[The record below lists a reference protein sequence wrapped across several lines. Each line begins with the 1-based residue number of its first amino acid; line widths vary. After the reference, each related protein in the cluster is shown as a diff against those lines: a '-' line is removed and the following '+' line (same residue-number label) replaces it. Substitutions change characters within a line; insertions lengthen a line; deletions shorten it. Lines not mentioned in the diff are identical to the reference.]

1 MKPKPALP
9 CTVMNKIIATLFFVF
24 FLVSCGTRPGVRTEK
39 LNAYLDAQFRTKVD
53 TTWKGIVVL
62 TMNGCFSCNRYFLE
76 SMTRQP
82 DISGYAVLVSA
93 SPGTIAPGAYEGKQA
108 VIVWKDYQDRF
119 YDTQLMK
126 SSGIIYLRQGVVD
139 TIVDLRSEGLEQQ
152 VEYMQQRFTGEGAD
166 F

>member
-1 MKPKPALP
+1 
-9 CTVMNKIIATLFFVF
+9 MNKTITILFFV
-24 FLVSCGTRPGVRTEK
+24 LLLASCGTKPDARTEK
-39 LNAYLDAQFRTKVD
+39 LNTYLKEQFKAKTD
-53 TTWKGIVVL
+53 TSWRGIVVL

-76 SMTRQP
+76 TMTRQP
-82 DISGYAVLVSA
+82 DLSGYAVLVSA
-93 SPGTIAPGAYEGKQA
+93 SAGTIPPKAYEGKQA

-152 VEYMQQRFTGEGAD
+152 LEYMRQQFTTE
-166 F
+166 

>member
-1 MKPKPALP
+1 
-9 CTVMNKIIATLFFVF
+9 MNKIIRI
-24 FLVSCGTRPGVRTEK
+24 FLTTFLLASCGTKPDVRTEK
-39 LNAYLDAQFRTKVD
+39 LNAYLDAQFRTKAD
-53 TTWKGIVVL
+53 TTWRGIVVL

-93 SPGTIAPGAYEGKQA
+93 SPGTIPAGAYEGKQA
-108 VIVWKDYQDRF
+108 DTVWKDYQDRF

-152 VEYMQQRFTGEGAD
+152 VEYMQKRFATAQAD